1 MDPDS
6 LYELGPAAQAQAP
19 VLLAHFDGALDAGGA
34 GSLAVVQVLH
44 NLPVQRVATFD
55 SDELIDYRSHRPIMT
70 VQDWVPKSLDAPEI
84 ALDLVHDDVGA
95 SLLVLH
101 GPEPDAKW
109 ETFAAAVSDLA
120 HSAGVE
126 RSYSLMGIPAAVP
139 HTRPTPVHVQATK
152 ADLVPAQPGMMGV
165 FQFPSSLAGFL
176 QTRLAEDDIEG
187 MTLIAAVPYYLSE
200 SAYPKAG
207 SALLRR
213 LSGIAG
219 LSLPVGDL
227 EHGADS
233 DAGQVNKL
241 VEQNQD
247 VAQTVKAL
255 ERHFDAGA
263 PHEGL
268 SLPDASWK
276 DSDEGADIGEVLERY
291 LANRGRLAGQ
301 WSGDDAGR
309 GGGDGSGDGDGSAAG
324 PARPGDGQ
332 DGDDADRHGP
342 TGREGPQA
350 GR

>member
-19 VLLAHFDGALDAGGA
+19 ILLTHFDGALDAGGA

-55 SDELIDYRSHRPIMT
+55 SDELVDYRSHRPVMT
-70 VQDWVPKSLDAPEI
+70 VQDWVPKSLDTPEI

-139 HTRPTPVHVQATK
+139 HTRPTPVHVQATQS
-152 ADLVPAQPGMMGV
+152 DLVPQQPGMMGV
-165 FQFPSSLAGFL
+165 FQFPSSLSAFL
-176 QTRLAEDDIEG
+176 QTRLAEDDIAG
-187 MTLIAAVPYYLSE
+187 MTLIAAVPYYLAE

-227 EHGADS
+227 ERGADS
-233 DAGQVNKL
+233 DAGQVSRL
-241 VEQNQD
+241 MEQNPD
-247 VAQTVKAL
+247 VLQTVKAL

-276 DSDEGADIGEVLERY
+276 ESDENKDIGDVLERY
-291 LANRGRLAGQ
+291 LANRGRLAQ
-301 WSGDDAGR
+301 KWSGGEGR
-309 GGGDGSGDGDGSAAG
+309 GANGEDSSGSDGSGPADGSEDGGARRG
-324 PARPGDGQ
+324 RPGEDGSHP
-332 DGDDADRHGP
+332 A
-342 TGREGPQA
+342 E
-350 GR
+350 